1 MADFTQHLSELQALA
16 KEFDFEL
23 TARMPDDP
31 RLAVGVALASMLR
44 SKNGTEFAGELP
56 VTSAIVSCMSSFGS
70 DREAWNEFIKEAWRL
85 VYEGDK

>member
-44 SKNGTEFAGELP
+44 SKKSPDFVKHRFL
-56 VTSAIVSCMSSFGS
+56 TSALVAFTGSFDGDS
-70 DREAWNEFIKEAWRL
+70 QAKEACIKEAWRL